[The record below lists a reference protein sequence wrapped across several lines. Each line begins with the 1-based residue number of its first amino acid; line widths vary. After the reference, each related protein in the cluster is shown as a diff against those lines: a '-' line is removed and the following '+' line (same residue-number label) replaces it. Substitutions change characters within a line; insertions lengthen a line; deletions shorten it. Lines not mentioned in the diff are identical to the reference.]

1 MVLGAAIVISLLG
14 AWALGARA
22 GRLADIRFAGGPLAL
37 LALAIQLAIFTPLAA
52 HVPIGLEAPL
62 HAVSYALLLAFICLN
77 LRRPGMWLAALGLL
91 ANGVAIFAN
100 GGRMPV
106 SLAAWKAAGGD
117 PAELLATGASNNNG
131 LATSSTHFAWLGDVF
146 ALPAAIPFSTAVSVG
161 DVLILAGMTTFVYRL
176 CGPRTRVSRTRTFAP
191 LRFADF
197 RRLLAARMVSK
208 LGDWLTMAAVVTWI
222 FATTRSTALVSAF
235 LVARIV
241 APMLGGVVVAPLL
254 DRVPHRRILSLV
266 ELTRALLAFLS
277 LLLAARGNLAAVVAL
292 VCVSGFLGAATN
304 PKAASS
310 IPELLPHDLIHAG
323 NGLHGIARQVV
334 MLAGTALGGFAT
346 SEFGITTALSID
358 LATFLAASLL
368 YLRFTV
374 TTHEPRE
381 PDAGTRPSYASLFR
395 GLARTPIVLALT
407 GSFSLVTAAMG
418 LLNASIP
425 EFFEARLG
433 EGDVYGYAMATI
445 AAGLLCGELLTSFV
459 TSETVARRSISLAFL
474 GSAACLSLLALA
486 DVRATAFLMLFF
498 LGVADGA
505 TEIVYDTLF
514 QLELRRN
521 VQAGVFALASSVQNG
536 GMIVGLAAAPL
547 LLAYASEATVI
558 AIAAAGC
565 LAGSLVAVPLV
576 LARPGPARNR
586 GDGPWRRP
594 EEAGNELGG
603 AAVDENAPF
612 AGRVGPGS
620 STA

>member
-1 MVLGAAIVISLLG
+1 MVLGAAIVIGLLG

-22 GRLADIRFAGGPLAL
+22 GRLAEIRFAGGPLAL
-37 LALAIQLAIFTPLAA
+37 LALALQLAIFTPLVA
-52 HVPIGLEAPL
+52 HVPIGLEEPL
-62 HAVSYALLLAFICLN
+62 HAVSYTLLLAFACVN

-106 SLAAWKAAGGD
+106 SLAAWEAAGGD
-117 PAELLATGASNNNG
+117 RSELLTTGVSNNNG

-176 CGPRTRVSRTRTFAP
+176 CGPRTGASRTRTLAP

-222 FATTRSTALVSAF
+222 FATTRSTALVSGF

-241 APMLGGVVVAPLL
+241 APMFGGVVVAPLL

-266 ELTRALLAFLS
+266 ELTRALFALLS
-277 LLLAARGNLAAVVAL
+277 VLLAARENLAGVVAL
-292 VCVSGFLGAATN
+292 VCISGFLGAATN

-310 IPELLPHDLIHAG
+310 IPELLPRDLIHAG
-323 NGLHGIARQVV
+323 NGLHGIARQLV

-346 SEFGITTALSID
+346 SEFGITSALAID
-358 LATFLAASLL
+358 LVTFLAASLL
-368 YLRFTV
+368 YLRV
-374 TTHEPRE
+374 TATTRE
-381 PDAGTRPSYASLFR
+381 PQEAEVATRVSYGSLCR
-395 GLARTPIVLALT
+395 ELARTPIVLALT
-407 GSFSLVTAAMG
+407 GSFTLVTAAMG

-433 EGDVYGYAMATI
+433 EGGAYGYAMATI

-474 GSAACLSLLALA
+474 ASAACLTLLALSE
-486 DVRATAFLMLFF
+486 VRATAFLMLFF

-514 QLELRRN
+514 QLELRRD
-521 VQAGVFALASSVQNG
+521 VQAGVFALASAVQNG

-547 LLAYASEATVI
+547 LLAYASGATVI
-558 AIAAAGC
+558 AIAAGGC

-576 LARPGPARNR
+576 LSRPRRERNP
-586 GDGPWRRP
+586 GDGPWGWP
-594 EEAGNELGG
+594 EQAGSELGR
-603 AAVDENAPF
+603 AAADETAPF